1 MVWRSQNKS
10 EMLKKCA
17 VIGSGIGGLAAA
29 IRLAAK
35 GLKVDV
41 FETNNYPGGKLR
53 EHFSSGFR
61 FDTGP
66 SVFTMPHLID
76 ELFTLCGKNPRGY
89 FNYTR
94 LDTAFNYFFED
105 GTCIHAYSNIA
116 RFAQELEDKTSDTK
130 ESFHRFLRDV
140 EEKFNVINEVFI
152 ENSLHIVS
160 NYFTRRVAV
169 GLANF
174 YKIDAFK
181 TMEEGNKKFFRDQ
194 RLVQLFNNYAL
205 YVGSNPLVAPA
216 TLNLIPHLVVN
227 NGTYVADHGMYS
239 IVKALV
245 RLAEEMGV
253 TFHYDSFVEEIIL
266 EKDKAI
272 GIRLKGVELKYDRIV
287 SNMDVYYTYEKLLP
301 GIKKPKRLLSQP
313 KSSSIIGFYLGIK
326 GTHPELGVHNML
338 FTKNEREEYES
349 VFNGKTMSDDPSVY
363 ICITS
368 KRVAEDA
375 PEGCENWFIL
385 VTAPNDQG
393 QDWDEIV
400 QRTRRN
406 VMAKINRVLSIS
418 LEGKILTE
426 DVMTPPD
433 IRSRYWSAFGA
444 VFGNSSNSR
453 LSAFLRH
460 PNFSRQV
467 KGLYFVGGSVHPGAG
482 IPMCLNSAKIMDKIF
497 D

>member
-1 MVWRSQNKS
+1 
-10 EMLKKCA
+10 MLKTCA

-41 FETNNYPGGKLR
+41 FETNDYPGGKLR
-53 EHFSSGFR
+53 ESYSAGFR

-76 ELFTLCGKNPRGY
+76 ELFILSGKNPREY
-89 FNYTR
+89 YNYCR
-94 LDTAFNYFFED
+94 LETAFNYFFED
-105 GTCIHAYSNIA
+105 GTCIHLFSDVDRLA
-116 RFAQELEDKTSDTK
+116 RELEEKTTDTK
-130 ESFHRFLRDV
+130 EDFFRFLHDV
-140 EEKFNVINEVFI
+140 EEKFNIINEVFI
-152 ENSLHIVS
+152 ENSLHLVR

-169 GLANF
+169 GLANIR
-174 YKIDAFK
+174 KIDAFK
-181 TMEEGNKKFFRDQ
+181 SMEEGNKKFFKDPR
-194 RLVQLFNNYAL
+194 VIQLFNNYAL

-227 NGTYVADHGMYS
+227 NGTFVAEHGMYA

-245 RLAEEMGV
+245 KLAEDLGV
-253 TFHYDSFVEEIIL
+253 TFHYSAFVDEIVM
-266 EKDKAI
+266 EKNRAA
-272 GIRLKGVELKYDRIV
+272 GIRCREELIKYDRVV

-301 GIKKPKRLLSQP
+301 GIKKPTRLLRQP
-313 KSSSIIGFYLGIK
+313 KSSSVIAFYWGVQ
-326 GTHPELGVHNML
+326 GTHDQLGVHNML
-338 FTKNEREEYES
+338 FTGNEREEYKA
-349 VFNGKTMSDDPSVY
+349 VFDKMTVCDDPSIY

-368 KRVAEDA
+368 KRVTTDA
-375 PEGCENWFIL
+375 PEGCENWFVL

-393 QDWDEIV
+393 QDWEEIV
-400 QRTRRN
+400 KRTRRN
-406 VMAKINRVLSIS
+406 VLMKIHRILSVS

-426 DVMTPPD
+426 ETMTPPD
-433 IRSRYWSAFGA
+433 VRSRYWSAFGA

-497 D
+497 R